1 MAKDKITRAQI
12 QEIRTLTRRANRRI
26 ERATGGQ
33 RRTLEYYAR
42 TNGKPGKFSAA
53 TKGMT
58 AQQAQAQIE
67 KLNRFLGAMSTT
79 KIGWEWI
86 KKEIVHKSA
95 KTLGGMGYDLTDEE
109 LSDILMQ
116 LDDASNEEFYRAVNL
131 VQAEKVEAMQKVED
145 LEAQLKQ
152 ATNAKERAEIREKIK
167 GAKWGG
173 TVDEIVAAINQK
185 ASAQEAL
192 EKSIKA
198 REYLKGRK

>member
-1 MAKDKITRAQI
+1 MAKDKITREQI

-79 KIGWEWI
+79 KVGWEWI

-145 LEAQLKQ
+145 LEAQLKR
-152 ATNAKERAEIREKIK
+152 ATSAKEKAEIREKIK

-173 TVDEIVAAINQK
+173 TVDEIVGAINQK

>member
-79 KIGWEWI
+79 KVGWEWI

-131 VQAEKVEAMQKVED
+131 VQAEKVEAMKKVED
-145 LEAQLKQ
+145 LEAQLKR
-152 ATNAKERAEIREKIK
+152 ATNAKERAEIRKKIK

-173 TVDEIVAAINQK
+173 TIDEIVGTINQK